1 LRKIGRRTLF
11 GNSRAVS
18 SLLTA
23 VILCGSVLVI
33 GGAVWAFANNSSSLM
48 GTDYFDEVNENV
60 DKARERFMV
69 ENIEPM
75 NASCLRVWV
84 YNYGDIGVN
93 VTTCV
98 FRNGSN
104 IGQLTGQFLN
114 GGEMNELDIPVQTL
128 VKGDELVVKVISV
141 RGTTENESYVLR

>member
-1 LRKIGRRTLF
+1 LRAIGRRPRF
-11 GNSRAVS
+11 AKSRAVS

-23 VILCGSVLVI
+23 VILCATVLVI

-48 GTDYFDEVNENV
+48 GNNYFDEVNEQV

-93 VTTCV
+93 VTTHV

-104 IGQLTGQFLN
+104 IGQLTGQFVK

-128 VKGDELVVKVISV
+128 AKGDELVVKVISV
-141 RGTTENESYVLR
+141 RGSTENESYVLR